1 MALLPED
8 VLDFWFVEAGPK
20 AWFNVDPAF
29 DARVRRK
36 LGPACHSFLQTRS
49 VMDHPWLVEPES
61 ALALVIIL
69 DQAPRNV
76 WRGSNA
82 AFALDPLA
90 RQAAMSMLDA
100 GFDWALPKERRAF
113 VYLPFSHS
121 EDIED
126 QALSVLMC
134 EERLGPDSENTRHAR
149 AHMDVIARFGRF
161 PHRNAVLDRT
171 PRPEETKFLD
181 QGGYAPGSKRPA
193 KSTQGQS

>member
-8 VLDFWFVEAGPK
+8 VLDFWFDQAGPK
-20 AWFNVDPAF
+20 AWFAADAAF
-29 DARVRRK
+29 DARVRRM
-36 LGPACHSFLQTRS
+36 LGPACHSFLQSRS
-49 VMDHPWLVEPES
+49 VLDHPWMVEPDS

-82 AFALDPLA
+82 AFRLDPLA
-90 RQAAMSMLDA
+90 REAALAMLKA

-126 QALSVLMC
+126 QALAVLMC
-134 EERLGPDSENTRHAR
+134 EDRLGVDSENTRHAR

-161 PHRNAVLDRT
+161 PHRNAVLGRT
-171 PRPEETKFLD
+171 PRAEEIRFLEE
-181 QGGYAPGSKRPA
+181 GGYAPGLKRPA
-193 KSTQGQS
+193 K

>member
-1 MALLPED
+1 MVLLPED
-8 VLDFWFVEAGPK
+8 VLDFWFEQAGPK
-20 AWFNVDPAF
+20 AWFSVDAAF
-29 DARVRRK
+29 DARVRRM

-49 VMDHPWLVEPES
+49 VLDHPWMVEPDS
-61 ALALVIIL
+61 ALALVIML

-82 AFALDPLA
+82 AFKLDPLA
-90 RQAAMSMLDA
+90 REAALAMLDA

-126 QALSVLMC
+126 QALAVLMC
-134 EERLGPDSENTRHAR
+134 EERLGPDCANTRHAR

-161 PHRNAVLDRT
+161 PHRNAVLGRT
-171 PRPEETKFLD
+171 PRAEEIRFLAE
-181 QGGYAPGSKRPA
+181 GGYAPGLKRPA
-193 KSTQGQS
+193 K